1 MKNLT
6 SCECDT
12 SNGGRCV
19 EKVCSLGRRSGM
31 NILGIIIFTIA
42 FGVVLN
48 SQGETSKKLFE
59 VFNVVNEVVMKLVAI
74 VMW

>member
-1 MKNLT
+1 
-6 SCECDT
+6 
-12 SNGGRCV
+12 
-19 EKVCSLGRRSGM
+19 M

-48 SQGETSKKLFE
+48 SRGEASKKLFE

>member
-1 MKNLT
+1 MVASVQRNSGK
-6 SCECDT
+6 
-12 SNGGRCV
+12 
-19 EKVCSLGRRSGM
+19 RSGM
-31 NILGIIIFTIA
+31 NILGIIIFTIT

-48 SQGETSKKLFE
+48 RLVRTELFE